1 MPSADMTT
9 STKPRPTIVLVGTGG
24 TIAGRGAAGANTST
38 YDAAVLQIQDIVAAV
53 PELDGLA
60 AIRGEQIMNL
70 PSKNMTDRAMIDIA
84 KSVARFAASDVDG
97 VVVTHGT
104 DTIEETA
111 YFLNLTIKSGKP
123 IVLVGAMRPSTSLS
137 ADGPINLY
145 DAVRVACSKDA
156 AGKGVLLV
164 MNGEIHTAR
173 DVTKRNTFRTDAFE
187 SPYGPLGLA
196 AEGHALF
203 YRAPTRAHTLASD
216 FDISDIASL
225 PNVQVIYGHSNVS
238 DLAVRAF
245 IDGAVEGIVYAGTGN
260 ANLPDALMP
269 ALKAARAAGIHVVR
283 ASRTGSGS
291 AVRNPDADDLKNGW
305 IVADDQNPQKAR
317 LLLALALTRTR
328 KVSELQGYFRKY

>member
-1 MPSADMTT
+1 MTSA
-9 STKPRPTIVLVGTGG
+9 TKPRPTIVIIGTGG
-24 TIAGRGAAGANTST
+24 TIAGRGAAGNTSS
-38 YDAAVLQIQDIVAAV
+38 YEAAVLGIQDIVAAV
-53 PELDGLA
+53 PQLA
-60 AIRGEQIMNL
+60 QLADIRGEQIANL
-70 PSKNMTDRAMIDIA
+70 PSKNMTDPAMIDIA
-84 KSVARFAASDVDG
+84 KNVAKIAASDADG
-97 VVVTHGT
+97 VVITHGT

-173 DVTKRNTFRTDAFE
+173 DVTKRNTFQVDAFE
-187 SPYGPLGLA
+187 SPFGPLGLA
-196 AEGHALF
+196 VEGHALF
-203 YRAPTRAHTLASD
+203 YRAPIRAHTLASD
-216 FDISDIASL
+216 FDIADIERL

-238 DLAVRAF
+238 DIAARAF

-260 ANLPDALMP
+260 ANLPDALIP
-269 ALKAARAAGIHVVR
+269 ALQAARAAGIHVVR

-291 AVRNPDADDLKNGW
+291 AVRNPDAEDLKNDW

-328 KVSELQGYFRKY
+328 EAGELQSYFNKY

>member
-1 MPSADMTT
+1 MTNA
-9 STKPRPTIVLVGTGG
+9 TKPHPTIVIIGTGG
-24 TIAGRGAAGANTST
+24 TIAGRGAAGNTSS
-38 YDAAVLQIQDIVAAV
+38 YEAAVLGIQDVVAAV
-53 PELDGLA
+53 PELDRLA

-70 PSKNMTDRAMIDIA
+70 PSKNMTDRTMIDIA
-84 KSVARFAASDVDG
+84 RSVARIAASDADG

-173 DVTKRNTFRTDAFE
+173 DVTKRNTFQADAFE

-196 AEGHALF
+196 VEGHELF

-216 FDISDIASL
+216 FDIADIVSL
-225 PNVQVIYGHSNVS
+225 PNVQMIYGHSNVS
-238 DLAVRAF
+238 DVAVRAF
-245 IDGAVEGIVYAGTGN
+245 IDDAVEGIVYAGTGN
-260 ANLPDALMP
+260 ANLPDALIP
-269 ALKAARAAGIHVVR
+269 ALQAARAAGIHVVR

-291 AVRNPDADDLKNGW
+291 AVRNADPDDLKNGW

-328 KVSELQGYFRKY
+328 KVSELQSYFQKY

>member
-1 MPSADMTT
+1 MPNSEA
-9 STKPRPTIVLVGTGG
+9 RRATIVIAGTGG
-24 TIAGRGAAGANTST
+24 TIAGRGATGNTSS

-53 PELDGLA
+53 PNLDRLA
-60 AIRGEQIMNL
+60 DIRGEQIMNL
-70 PSKNMTDRAMIDIA
+70 PSKNMTDRDMIQIA
-84 KSVARFAASDVDG
+84 KNVARLASSDANG

-111 YFLNLTIKSGKP
+111 YFLNLTIKTAKP

-137 ADGPINLY
+137 ADGTINLY

-164 MNGEIHTAR
+164 MNGEIHAAR
-173 DVTKRNTFRTDAFE
+173 DVSKCNTFQTGAFE
-187 SPYGPLGLA
+187 SAFGPLGLA
-196 AEGHALF
+196 VEGNELF
-203 YRAPTRAHTLASD
+203 YRAPTRAHTLTSE
-216 FDISDIASL
+216 FDIADIDNL

-245 IDGAVEGIVYAGTGN
+245 IDGGVEGIVYAGTGN
-260 ANLPDALMP
+260 ANLPDALLP
-269 ALKAARAAGIHVVR
+269 ALKAARDAGIHVVR

-291 AVRNPDADDLKNGW
+291 AARNPDDADLRDGW
-305 IVADDQNPQKAR
+305 IVTDDQNPQKAR

-328 KVSELQGYFRKY
+328 KAEELRTYFRKY

>member
-1 MPSADMTT
+1 MPNSEA
-9 STKPRPTIVLVGTGG
+9 RRATIVIAGTGG
-24 TIAGRGAAGANTST
+24 TIAGRGAAGNTSS
-38 YDAAVLQIQDIVAAV
+38 YDAAVLQIRDVVAAV
-53 PELDGLA
+53 PNLNRLA
-60 AIRGEQIMNL
+60 DIRGEQIMNL
-70 PSKNMTDRAMIDIA
+70 PSKNMTDRDMIEIA
-84 KSVARFAASDVDG
+84 KNVARFAASDANG

-111 YFLNLTIKSGKP
+111 YFLNLTIKTDKP
-123 IVLVGAMRPSTSLS
+123 IVFVGAMRPSTSLS

-156 AGKGVLLV
+156 PGKGVLLV

-173 DVTKRNTFRTDAFE
+173 DVTKCNTFQTDAFE

-196 AEGHALF
+196 VEGHELF
-203 YRAPTRAHTLASD
+203 YRAPARAHTLASE
-216 FDISDIASL
+216 FNIADIDSL
-225 PNVQVIYGHSNVS
+225 PNVQVIYGHSNVG
-238 DLAVRAF
+238 DLVVRAF

-269 ALKAARAAGIHVVR
+269 TLKAARDAGIHVVR

-291 AVRNPDADDLKNGW
+291 AVRNADADDLKNGW

-317 LLLALALTRTR
+317 LLLALALTQTR
-328 KVSELQGYFRKY
+328 KAEELRTYFQRY

>member
-1 MPSADMTT
+1 MTNSA
-9 STKPRPTIVLVGTGG
+9 KPRPTIVIIGTGG
-24 TIAGRGAAGANTST
+24 TIAGRGAAGNTSS
-38 YDAAVLQIQDIVAAV
+38 YDAAVLGIQDIVAAV
-53 PELDGLA
+53 PQLA
-60 AIRGEQIMNL
+60 QLADIRGEQIMNL
-70 PSKNMTDRAMIDIA
+70 PSKNMTDRTMIDTA
-84 KSVARFAASDVDG
+84 RSVARIAASDADG

-111 YFLNLTIKSGKP
+111 YFLNLTIKSAKP

-164 MNGEIHTAR
+164 MNGEIHSAR
-173 DVTKRNTFRTDAFE
+173 DVTKRNTFQVGAFG

-196 AEGHALF
+196 VEGHEIF

-216 FDISDIASL
+216 FDIAYIDSL

-238 DLAVRAF
+238 DVAVRAF
-245 IDGAVEGIVYAGTGN
+245 IECAVEGIVYAGTGN
-260 ANLPDALMP
+260 ANLPDALIP
-269 ALKAARAAGIHVVR
+269 ALHAARAAGIHVVR

-291 AVRNPDADDLKNGW
+291 AVRNPDAADLKNGW

-328 KVSELQGYFRKY
+328 KVSELQSYFQKY

>member
-1 MPSADMTT
+1 MDMTK
-9 STKPRPTIVLVGTGG
+9 SAKPLPTIVIIGTGG
-24 TIAGRGAAGANTST
+24 TIAGRGAVGNTSS
-38 YDAAVLQIQDIVAAV
+38 YDAAVLGIQEIVASV
-53 PELDGLA
+53 PELAQLA
-60 AIRGEQIMNL
+60 DIRGEQIMNL
-70 PSKNMTDRAMIDIA
+70 PSKNMTDLAMIDIA
-84 KSVARFAASDVDG
+84 RSVARIAASDADG
-97 VVVTHGT
+97 VVITHGT

-164 MNGEIHTAR
+164 INGEIHTAR
-173 DVTKRNTFRTDAFE
+173 DVTKRNTFQADSFE

-196 AEGHALF
+196 VEGHELF

-216 FDISDIASL
+216 FDVVDIECL

-238 DLAVRAF
+238 DAAVRTF
-245 IDGAVEGIVYAGTGN
+245 IDGAVDGIIYAGTGN

-269 ALKAARAAGIHVVR
+269 ALQAARAAGIHVVR

-291 AVRNPDADDLKNGW
+291 AVRNPDAGDLKNGW

-328 KVSELQGYFRKY
+328 DAGELQTYFRKY